1 MGSLL
6 DTTVW
11 NKVSWGVQCGM
22 WDVGCFQSC
31 VVGCVKEGY
40 GTGPVTR

>member
-22 WDVGCFQSC
+22 W
-31 VVGCVKEGY
+31 VVFNPVLLVVLKR
-40 GTGPVTR
+40 GTGLGR